1 MSKLYDFRELL
12 KPGKVY
18 RRGDLASFSNTLDR
32 HLSSILKEGTLQKLS
47 RGIYYYPKESVFG
60 KTPPEEKD
68 VVRAFLNDDR
78 FLLTSF
84 NAYNSLGVGT
94 TQLYNE
100 RIVYNHKRHGEFILG
115 NRKFKFQIKRNFP
128 EKLSIEFLLIDLIN
142 NIDRLAEDKDAILKK
157 ALIKANQL
165 DKKKL
170 KQAIIHYG
178 DSKTK
183 RLFNSQQLGNADFI
197 NVAS

>member
-1 MSKLYDFRELL
+1 MWRSCFIFKHVRQ
-12 KPGKVY
+12 
-18 RRGDLASFSNTLDR
+18 ASFINSKRRNFT
-32 HLSSILKEGTLQKLS
+32 KLS

-100 RIVYNHKRHGEFILG
+100 RIVYNHKRHGVFILG

-142 NIDRLAEDKDAILKK
+142 NIDKLAEDKDNVLKK
-157 ALIKANQL
+157 ALIKANQI
-165 DKKKL
+165 DKNKL
-170 KQAIIHYG
+170 KHFVTCYG
-178 DSKTK
+178 NIKTK
-183 RLFNSQQLGNADFI
+183 RKFKID
-197 NVAS
+197 

>member
-18 RRGDLASFSNTLDR
+18 RRSELAQVSKTTDKHLASL
-32 HLSSILKEGTLQKLS
+32 LSEGTLQKLS
-47 RGIYYYPKESVFG
+47 RGIYYYPKKTVFG
-60 KTPPEEKD
+60 NTQPEGMD
-68 VVRAFLNDDR
+68 LVRAFLNNDR

-100 RIVYNHKRHGEFILG
+100 RIVYNYKRHGVFTLG

-128 EKLSIEFLLIDLIN
+128 EKLSLEFLLIDLIN
-142 NIDRLAEDKDAILKK
+142 NVDKLAEDKNKILKNALTK
-157 ALIKANQL
+157 AGRMDLIKIKEFAL
-165 DKKKL
+165 C
-170 KQAIIHYG
+170 YG
-178 DSKTK
+178 NIKTK
-183 RLFNSQQLGNADFI
+183 RLI
-197 NVAS
+197 NLV